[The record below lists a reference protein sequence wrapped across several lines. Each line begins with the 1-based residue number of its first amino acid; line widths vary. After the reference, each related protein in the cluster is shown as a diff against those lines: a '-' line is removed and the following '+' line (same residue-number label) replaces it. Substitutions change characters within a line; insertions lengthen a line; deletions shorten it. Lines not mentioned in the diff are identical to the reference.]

1 MLCHSQK
8 PYHSIS
14 IRHMTLNIW
23 GGKKGREFCSIE
35 PRAAVFVLSSYCV
48 WRPRGTKK
56 ICPLHRY
63 KQGTFFIAFCSSNNI
78 PCLGGGAAPNFCIVL
93 YICIIYLKVL
103 PAFDPTITYPIDLKT
118 QNLHYHTYTT
128 TSLIGRRCVVL
139 Y

>member
-14 IRHMTLNIW
+14 IRHKMTPNIW
-23 GGKKGREFCSIE
+23 GGKRSREFCSIE

-63 KQGTFFIAFCSSNNI
+63 KQGSFFIAFCSSNNI
-78 PCLGGGAAPNFCIVL
+78 RRLGGERCGAARIVL

-103 PAFDPTITYPIDLKT
+103 PTFDPTSTYPIDLKT
-118 QNLHYHTYTT
+118 QNLHYHTYIT
-128 TSLIGRRCVVL
+128 TSLNRT
-139 Y
+139 

>member
-14 IRHMTLNIW
+14 IRHKMTPNIW
-23 GGKKGREFCSIE
+23 GGKRSREFCSIE

-63 KQGTFFIAFCSSNNI
+63 KQGSFFIAFCSSNNNT
-78 PCLGGGAAPNFCIVL
+78 LSGRGGVRSGAEFLHCIVHMYNL
-93 YICIIYLKVL
+93 FESLANFRPYNYLSYRSKNTKPALSYRHNCL
-103 PAFDPTITYPIDLKT
+103 PNRT
-118 QNLHYHTYTT
+118 
-128 TSLIGRRCVVL
+128 
-139 Y
+139 